1 MISATPAMSPF
12 KLLSPIHPLVWVMV
26 SMLAVWGLGA
36 FLTDQNRAAFSSSG
50 AGASVVLERIV
61 VRDLANG
68 AVGIFHAESGEAIVR
83 YESGQ
88 GSFVRTIF
96 RSLVRD
102 RRVRGVSADPVFI
115 LYTSADGNI
124 IVEDPSTHSR
134 IQLEAFGEP
143 NADHFRQMLDSAINL
158 SSISHDLPSGK

>member
-1 MISATPAMSPF
+1 MGATAVISPH
-12 KLLSPIHPLVWVMV
+12 KLSRPIHPLVWVMI
-26 SMLAVWGLGA
+26 SMLAVWGAGA
-36 FLTDQNRAAFSSSG
+36 FLTDQNSTSFSSSG
-50 AGASVVLERIV
+50 IGPPGVSERIV

-68 AVGIFHAESGEAIVR
+68 AVGIFHAESGAAIVR

-88 GSFVRTIF
+88 GAFVRTIF

-102 RRVRGVSADPVFI
+102 RRVRGVSAEPVFI
-115 LYTSADGNI
+115 LYTLAGGNI

-158 SSISHDLPSGK
+158 SSINRDPTSEK

>member
-1 MISATPAMSPF
+1 MMGATAVMSPS
-12 KLLSPIHPLVWVMV
+12 KLLRPIHPLVWVMV
-26 SMLAVWGLGA
+26 SMLVAWGLGVL
-36 FLTDQNRAAFSSSG
+36 LTDQNSAAFSSSG
-50 AGASVVLERIV
+50 AGPSVVSERIV

-68 AVGIFHAESGEAIVR
+68 AVGIFHAESGVAIVR

-88 GSFVRTIF
+88 GAFVRTIF

-102 RRVRGVSADPVFI
+102 RRVRGVSAEPVFI
-115 LYTSADGNI
+115 LYRLAGGDL

-143 NADHFRQMLDSAINL
+143 NAEHFRQMLDSAISL
-158 SSISHDLPSGK
+158 SSIPQDPTSGR